1 MSQASNI
8 TIDNRKA
15 SSYGT
20 YYKDNRTVI
29 SL

>member
-8 TIDNRKA
+8 IIDNRKA

-20 YYKDNRTVI
+20 YYTDNRTVRSI
-29 SL
+29 